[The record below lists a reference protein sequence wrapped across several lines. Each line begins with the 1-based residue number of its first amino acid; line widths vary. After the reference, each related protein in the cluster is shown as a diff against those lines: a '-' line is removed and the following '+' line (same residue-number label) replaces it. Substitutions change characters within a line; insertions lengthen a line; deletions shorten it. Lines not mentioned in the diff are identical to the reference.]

1 MNSKNSRLINSLR
14 KLLLGNNIQI
24 EMEQTKAVFRNKP
37 FILLKGIILLLIF
50 ILTTSLVRAQYSLGS
65 TGQLMI
71 PTAEMQGTGTF
82 IGGANY
88 LPEQVTPSVFSF
100 PTMNYFVDMTLF
112 SFIEFTYRMTLLK
125 MTTATGRTGYHNQDR
140 SNTIR
145 IRPLKESRYFPA
157 VVIGGDDLLTEGKLH
172 IGVPTMVCLLKQS
185 DSVRDINWQLRRV
198 GIFIRVIS
206 LYIIKD
212 LSAEFVILPLFV
224 GN

>member
-24 EMEQTKAVFRNKP
+24 EMEPTKAVFRNKP

-71 PTAEMQGTGTF
+71 PTAEMQETGTF

>member
-71 PTAEMQGTGTF
+71 PTAEMQETGTF

-125 MTTATGRTGYHNQDR
+125 MTAATGRTGYHNQDR

-145 IRPLKESRYFPA
+145 IRPLTTTTVKL
-157 VVIGGDDLLTEGKLH
+157 ILTVQEDKAATG
-172 IGVPTMVCLLKQS
+172 I
-185 DSVRDINWQLRRV
+185 LRWKV
-198 GIFIRVIS
+198 S
-206 LYIIKD
+206 NENIKD
-212 LSAEFVILPLFV
+212 TDQVKPTDVNERGWLYRIWNGLVQNIKNIIFHKKA
-224 GN
+224 

>member
-71 PTAEMQGTGTF
+71 PTAEMQETGTF

-100 PTMNYFVDMTLF
+100 
-112 SFIEFTYRMTLLK
+112 R
-125 MTTATGRTGYHNQDR
+125 GYDTVFFH
-140 SNTIR
+140 
-145 IRPLKESRYFPA
+145 
-157 VVIGGDDLLTEGKLH
+157 
-172 IGVPTMVCLLKQS
+172 
-185 DSVRDINWQLRRV
+185 
-198 GIFIRVIS
+198 
-206 LYIIKD
+206 
-212 LSAEFVILPLFV
+212 
-224 GN
+224 

>member
-71 PTAEMQGTGTF
+71 PTAEMQETGTF

-112 SFIEFTYRMTLLK
+112 SFIEFT
-125 MTTATGRTGYHNQDR
+125 
-140 SNTIR
+140 
-145 IRPLKESRYFPA
+145 
-157 VVIGGDDLLTEGKLH
+157 
-172 IGVPTMVCLLKQS
+172 
-185 DSVRDINWQLRRV
+185 
-198 GIFIRVIS
+198 
-206 LYIIKD
+206 
-212 LSAEFVILPLFV
+212 
-224 GN
+224 